1 MPGRSGVTSFAEFRH
16 CPRPSELGLCQK
28 VKLPNQRMKLSW
40 RGGRAKGKGV
50 SWWRPPYHA
59 AYARFVRPQSRRS
72 LRLLHTITV
81 AGSLLTSGCHTV
93 PETESRGTLADV
105 KLHLERLLKASDP
118 HAFLLIELQGTP
130 HFLQFAASA
139 QGIEMDRSEE

>member
-1 MPGRSGVTSFAEFRH
+1 
-16 CPRPSELGLCQK
+16 
-28 VKLPNQRMKLSW
+28 
-40 RGGRAKGKGV
+40 
-50 SWWRPPYHA
+50 
-59 AYARFVRPQSRRS
+59 
-72 LRLLHTITV
+72 
-81 AGSLLTSGCHTV
+81 V

-139 QGIEMDRSEE
+139 QGIEMDYPLATEEQRRHEIAVRSFCSGSGLQLRQTEGSDGTRFLDCDLPRDAAAAAATVRKALVDLFGASPTTILVFTGDGLPQVAA